1 MPTGVLVFPCTTE
14 EEEWCSLA
22 QEKQHVEDAT
32 KVAALTALP
41 QQVDKKESS
50 GVIWS
55 QRLTTDSHMATS
67 KSLCKA
73 GNTLV

>member
-1 MPTGVLVFPCTTE
+1 MPTSVLVFPCTTK

-22 QEKQHVEDAT
+22 QENQHVKDAT

-41 QQVDKKESS
+41 QQVDKKES

-55 QRLTTDSHMATS
+55 QRLTTDSQMAIS
-67 KSLCKA
+67 KSLFKA